1 MNDLHSKMTLLYHHV
16 MMILIQCYTCWFWVR
31 WLLNVLYSWI
41 FVPHI
46 NIAITLPPLTNIL
59 LDINLGYKFFFEGFI
74 LYFIWLQLAFKYW
87 ISHNFQKCIL
97 IFTYIL
103 QIVLR
108 GKYYLDSILK
118 ILSWF
123 QFSQYLECIFI
134 AISFIH
140 NPDQYDHVRTLIQ
153 IIDLIWIFE
162 SWCCCFPIH
171 NTLFHE
177 KQLNVRTLK

>member
-74 LYFIWLQLAFKYW
+74 YICIWLQLTFKYW
-87 ISHNFQKCIL
+87 ISHNFQKYIL

-103 QIVLR
+103 QSVLLFR
-108 GKYYLDSILK
+108 C
-118 ILSWF
+118 
-123 QFSQYLECIFI
+123 YLENTIL
-134 AISFIH
+134 IS
-140 NPDQYDHVRTLIQ
+140 IQ
-153 IIDLIWIFE
+153 
-162 SWCCCFPIH
+162 PISGMYIYCH
-171 NTLFHE
+171 IVHS
-177 KQLNVRTLK
+177 

>member
-74 LYFIWLQLAFKYW
+74 LYLYMIAAYIQILDITQFSEIYSNIYIHLAKRFK
-87 ISHNFQKCIL
+87 
-97 IFTYIL
+97 
-103 QIVLR
+103 R
-108 GKYYLDSILK
+108 K
-118 ILSWF
+118 ILSTRFDFNSANSWNI
-123 QFSQYLECIFI
+123 YLLPYR
-134 AISFIH
+134 SFI
-140 NPDQYDHVRTLIQ
+140 IQ
-153 IIDLIWIFE
+153 MNMIM
-162 SWCCCFPIH
+162 
-171 NTLFHE
+171 
-177 KQLNVRTLK
+177 